1 MTPSIPILVCT
12 LDVNAPQLKVLAASV
27 EAYANNC
34 IIFADSVGLGSFG
47 ADYNEVLTKYFEKS
61 GSEDGVIIA
70 NDDVVLNKDSV
81 RLLMEDVAKFKEFY
95 PKVGLVAAR
104 SDNVRPAQ
112 SILMGAQAQQV
123 RAVSPIFAWISK
135 AAFQDAQFPPINWF
149 SDDVMCEDLNKL
161 GYAHFVSRAYVHH
174 AGSMT
179 IGHDV
184 QKHIK
189 DALPWLRE
197 NRPEYL
203 SLWFA
208 PVEQPA

>member
-1 MTPSIPILVCT
+1 MIPIVVST
-12 LDVNAPQLKVLAASV
+12 LNYDAPQLMVLRASV
-27 EAYANNC
+27 KAYAPEC
-34 IIFADSVGLGSFG
+34 PVIVHRGELGSFG
-47 ADYNEVLTKYFEKS
+47 ADYNSIMQEAFETC
-61 GSEDGVIIA
+61 SEIIIA
-70 NDDVVLNKDSV
+70 NDDVVLNRDSV
-81 RLLMEDVAKFKEFY
+81 RLLLEDVAKFKEFY
-95 PKVGLVAAR
+95 PKVGFVAAR

-112 SILMGAQAQQV
+112 SILMGAQVQQV

-135 AAFQDAQFPPINWF
+135 AAFQDAPFPPINWF

-179 IGHDV
+179 IGYDNE
-184 QKHIK
+184 QHIK
-189 DALPWLRE
+189 DALPWLQA

-208 PVEQPA
+208 PQEQPA

>member
-1 MTPSIPILVCT
+1 MIPIVVST
-12 LDVNAPQLKVLAASV
+12 LNDDAPQLKILRASV
-27 EAYANNC
+27 EAYAPEC
-34 IIFADSVGLGSFG
+34 GLLTQLGSLGSFG
-47 ADYNEVLTKYFEKS
+47 ADYNEIMIRVFKGYDEI
-61 GSEDGVIIA
+61 IIA

>member
-1 MTPSIPILVCT
+1 MSDIIPIIVCT
-12 LDVNAPQLKVLAASV
+12 MNLEAPHFKVMQESV
-27 EAYANNC
+27 KAYANDC
-34 IIFADSVGLGSFG
+34 VIFADEARLGSFG
-47 ADYNEVLTKYFEKS
+47 ADYNASLEASFK
-61 GSEDGVIIA
+61 DGKLDGIIIA
-70 NDDVVLNKDSV
+70 NDDVVLNRDTV

-95 PKVGLVAAR
+95 PKVGFVAAR

-112 SILMGAQAQQV
+112 SILMGAQVQQV

-135 AAFQDAQFPPINWF
+135 EAFQDAQFPPINWF

-179 IGHDV
+179 IGYDNE
-184 QKHIK
+184 QHIK
-189 DALPWLRE
+189 DALPWLQA

-208 PVEQPA
+208 PQEQPA

>member
-1 MTPSIPILVCT
+1 MIPIVVST
-12 LDVNAPQLKVLAASV
+12 LDPLAPHVQVCQASL
-27 EAYANNC
+27 EAYAAKD
-34 IIFADSVGLGSFG
+34 IDLFLTVGHLGSFG
-47 ADYNEVLTKYFEKS
+47 ADYNEAMARAFKQYDEI
-61 GSEDGVIIA
+61 IIA
-70 NDDVVLNKDSV
+70 NDDVVLNRDTV

-95 PKVGLVAAR
+95 PKVGFVAAR

-112 SILMGAQAQQV
+112 SILMGAQVQQV

-179 IGHDV
+179 IGHSNG
-184 QKHIK
+184 QHIE

-208 PVEQPA
+208 PQEQPA

>member
-1 MTPSIPILVCT
+1 MIPIVVST
-12 LDVNAPQLKVLAASV
+12 LNLDAPQVKVLKASV
-27 EAYANNC
+27 EAYGGDAYLLVS
-34 IIFADSVGLGSFG
+34 DGSLGSFG
-47 ADYNEVLTKYFEKS
+47 ADYNRFMEEAFKQHDEI
-61 GSEDGVIIA
+61 IIA
-70 NDDVVLNKDSV
+70 NDDVVLNRDTV

-112 SILMGAQAQQV
+112 SILMGAQVQQV

-135 AAFQDAQFPPINWF
+135 EAFQDAQFPPINWF

-179 IGHDV
+179 LGYDNEQHV
-184 QKHIK
+184 K
-189 DALPWLRE
+189 DALPWLQE

-203 SLWFA
+203 PLWFA
-208 PVEQPA
+208 PQEQPA